1 MLSFFTFCPYI
12 IMTDTAQSGSLNPT
26 EKHINVVLSKVRA
39 RLPNWDGGSWNDW
52 APHECAE
59 AVRAIAHD
67 YLDNYG
73 FGTDWQEAAKHAE
86 FVLTA
91 AFNDIV
97 SVIHAGQVP
106 SRAHD
111 MHVRIS
117 PAGQD
122 EAFEVLL
129 TRPTE
134 FLIPPVPSLGG
145 SGFDP
150 EHAHTSLSANASGRA
165 PARFDATQIADEPIL
180 QALDVLAGYLNNK
193 DRICLMM
200 VAAILVRWKGCQV
213 SQVIQGGVTYRKI
226 TNPNLPL
233 QPPGDARLLY
243 ARVGNRMQQALV
255 SQGPMANVV
264 LMV

>member
-1 MLSFFTFCPYI
+1 VLFFFTFLAYA
-12 IMTDTAQSGSLNPT
+12 IMTDTAQPGAFAPS
-26 EKHINVVLSKVRA
+26 EKHIHEVLDKVRA

-59 AVRAIAHD
+59 AVRAIARD

-73 FGTDWQEAAKHAE
+73 FGTDWHEAAKHAE

-97 SVIHAGQVP
+97 SVIYAGQTP

-111 MHVRIS
+111 MYVRIS

-122 EAFEVLL
+122 EAFEILL

-134 FLIPPVPSLGG
+134 FLIPPVPSMGG
-145 SGFDP
+145 SGVDP
-150 EHAHTSLSANASGRA
+150 EHTHTSLSAQASGRI
-165 PARFDATQIADEPIL
+165 PARFDATQITDEPIL

-200 VAAILVRWKGCQV
+200 VAAMLVRWRGCQV

-226 TNPNLPL
+226 TNPNLPA
-233 QPPGDARLLY
+233 QAPGDARLLY